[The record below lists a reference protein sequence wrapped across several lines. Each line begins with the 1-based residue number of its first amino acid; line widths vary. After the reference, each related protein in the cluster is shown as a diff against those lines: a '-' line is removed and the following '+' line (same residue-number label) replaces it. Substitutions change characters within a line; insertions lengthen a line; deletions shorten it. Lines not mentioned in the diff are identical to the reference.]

1 MSKVPIV
8 TFLFYYINKAQPVS
22 TDWRFS
28 LKVLPFFRIVFP
40 PRFYCKHSHN
50 SINRD
55 GVFVHLEPSSFG
67 KVFILAKLPGDGL
80 IKQLTLC
87 LVNLTLSTYK
97 YIVMLGDKGIKWM
110 TSRELAFLDEGLD
123 AQLGDLSGKCSSK

>member
-1 MSKVPIV
+1 MFQNCFV
-8 TFLFYYINKAQPVS
+8 F
-22 TDWRFS
+22 FS
-28 LKVLPFFRIVFP
+28 
-40 PRFYCKHSHN
+40 RFYCKHTHN

-55 GVFVHLEPSSFG
+55 GVVVHLEPSSFG
-67 KVFILAKLPGDGL
+67 KVLILAKLPGDGL

-123 AQLGDLSGKCSSK
+123 AQLGDLSGECSSK